1 MSEAMSTHGMFS
13 WNELI
18 TTDPEAAKE
27 FYTQL
32 FGWTAEEWPIGDVK
46 YLIVKA
52 GGKEI
57 GGIMPVPEQAKGM
70 KPTWGVYVTVDDVD
84 ATAAKAQKLGGTIC
98 VPPKDIPS
106 VGRFTVIQDPQGAM
120 IAAITYVQKSAA

>member
-1 MSEAMSTHGMFS
+1 MSDARSTHGVFS

-27 FYTQL
+27 FYTRL
-32 FGWTAEEWPIGDVK
+32 FGWTAEEWPMGEFK
-46 YLIVKA
+46 YLIVKS

-70 KPTWGVYVTVDDVD
+70 NPTWGAYVTVDDVD
-84 ATAAKAQKLGGTIC
+84 AIAAEAQKLGGTLC

-120 IAAITYVQKSAA
+120 IAAITYAPKPSA